1 MQLWLDLYSFPTSPT
16 PLPGG
21 GGIKK
26 KKKERDVVERRS
38 FLTGLPVIS
47 DVGRPASSAGTAGH
61 AVCILLNKSEKTFGC
76 GR

>member
-16 PLPGG
+16 SYLEE

-26 KKKERDVVERRS
+26 EKDVVERRS

-47 DVGRPASSAGTAGH
+47 GVGR
-61 AVCILLNKSEKTFGC
+61 L
-76 GR
+76 